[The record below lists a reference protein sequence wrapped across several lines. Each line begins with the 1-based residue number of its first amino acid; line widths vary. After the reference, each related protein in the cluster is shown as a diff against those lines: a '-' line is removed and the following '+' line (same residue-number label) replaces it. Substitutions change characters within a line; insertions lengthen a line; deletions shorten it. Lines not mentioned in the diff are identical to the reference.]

1 MSVSKEGTWDCFR
14 IEGMRTFLSSQPVL
28 CHASRRHRRGF
39 VARTPHPSHRLQQ
52 IRGGGWGEI
61 REAARMETRGHS
73 RQRTF
78 GLSHRFLG
86 GSLPHVACSLVQAR
100 PCEPSGMPAPPFL
113 LVPLLL
119 GCSPTGLRSGP
130 FSQVAGGLTSLNLIL
145 ETAGRESEQSKRYLP
160 F

>member
-1 MSVSKEGTWDCFR
+1 MSC
-14 IEGMRTFLSSQPVL
+14 LPA
-28 CHASRRHRRGF
+28 ASPGIHG
-39 VARTPHPSHRLQQ
+39 PHPPPSLPQAPADPGV
-52 IRGGGWGEI
+52 GGGGRLGKQHGW
-61 REAARMETRGHS
+61 RLEATPGNALLVCFIVFS
-73 RQRTF
+73 V
-78 GLSHRFLG
+78 GL
-86 GSLPHVACSLVQAR
+86 LPHVACSLVQAR

-119 GCSPTGLRSGP
+119 GCSPTGLHSGP